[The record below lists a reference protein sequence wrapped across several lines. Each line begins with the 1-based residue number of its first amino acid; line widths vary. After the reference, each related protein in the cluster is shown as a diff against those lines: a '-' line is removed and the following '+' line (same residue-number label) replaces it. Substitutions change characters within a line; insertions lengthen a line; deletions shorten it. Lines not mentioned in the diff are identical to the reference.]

1 MSVTNRNTEWSVE
14 GPDEEDFAIFLPEQA
29 Q

>member
-1 MSVTNRNTEWSVE
+1 MSVANRKTEWSVE

-29 Q
+29 